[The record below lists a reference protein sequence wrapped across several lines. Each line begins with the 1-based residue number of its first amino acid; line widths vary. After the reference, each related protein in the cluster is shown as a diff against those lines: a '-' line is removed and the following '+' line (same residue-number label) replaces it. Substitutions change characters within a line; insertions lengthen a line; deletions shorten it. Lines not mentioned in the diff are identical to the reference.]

1 MIKKIKTRIKEKIIS
16 TLDSD
21 YIRKSKQNP
30 QYVFIQNIN
39 RDPSMTGQKRAIMSY
54 MTNPFDLNFDI
65 ESCFHTN
72 QIECIQI
79 LNILIEMNFS
89 IDICHCLDDMETDKI
104 VNKKY
109 DLIFGLG
116 DLFHELCK
124 LNKNSIKILYCAEAH
139 PNFLRKKEKERLD
152 YYLERKGVVEK
163 SRRTNTYYKE
173 KYFNYVNNIIY
184 KGNGFNK
191 KSFLNIPNIENVLPI
206 SPAPFLNMNYIYH
219 AKNHLETQNSF
230 IWFGSLGAIHKGL
243 DLLVDIFTK
252 NKNLNL
258 FICGLDKSEEYLFS
272 KLPPNIKNIGFVDV
286 NSDKYLQ
293 LINRCSFVVMP
304 SCCEGMS
311 SGVITSMN
319 HGLIPLISRECG
331 VDLLD
336 EDLYLN
342 DFRTDYLEN
351 KILKYSKMGLEKLQS
366 INDLIFKETRNKYSI
381 NHFKKQMT
389 DNIEICLN
397 YIENQELT
405 QTLK

>member
-1 MIKKIKTRIKEKIIS
+1 MKEFIKEFIKELIS
-16 TLDSD
+16 TKKKESRFL
-21 YIRKSKQNP
+21 
-30 QYVFIQNIN
+30 FIQNIN
-39 RDPSMTGQKRAIMSY
+39 QNPSLTGQKRALMSY
-54 MTNPFDLNFDI
+54 ITNPFELSFDI

-79 LNILIEMNFS
+79 LNILIELNFS
-89 IDICHCLDDMETDKI
+89 IDICHCLDDMNVSKM

-124 LNKNSIKILYCAEAH
+124 LNKNSVKILYCAEAH
-139 PNFLRKKEKERLD
+139 PTFLKKKEKERLD

-184 KGNGFNK
+184 KGNDYNK
-191 KSFLNIPNIENVLPI
+191 KSFLEVEYITNILPI
-206 SPAPFLNMNYIYH
+206 APAPFLNMDYVYSP
-219 AKNHLETQNSF
+219 KNHINTRNNF

-243 DLLVDIFTK
+243 DLLVDVFVK
-252 NKNLNL
+252 NTNLNL
-258 FICGLDKSEEYLFS
+258 FICGLDKSEEYLFPE
-272 KLPPNIKNIGFVDV
+272 LPLNIKNMGFVDV
-286 NSDKYLQ
+286 NTEKYLA
-293 LINRCSFVVMP
+293 LVNNCSFVVMP

-342 DFRTDYLEN
+342 KFRTEYLEN
-351 KILKYSKMGLEKLQS
+351 NILKYSKMGLEKLQS
-366 INDLIFKETRNKYSI
+366 INDLIFEETRKKYSI
-381 NHFKKQMT
+381 NQFKKQMT
-389 DNIEICLN
+389 DNIKICLN
-397 YIENQELT
+397 DVENQ
-405 QTLK
+405 